1 MKTLELKNAVIIN
14 EESIQ
19 WFQQQTGLNRK
30 KTMSEQGDKETIQSN
45 TRKES
50 KMNTLESSEAVLST
64 VTYI

>member
-1 MKTLELKNAVIIN
+1 
-14 EESIQ
+14 
-19 WFQQQTGLNRK
+19 
-30 KTMSEQGDKETIQSN
+30 MSEQGDKETIQSN